1 MSSIDQTKPRRDLD
15 FLEGPDNNLSNF
27 HDFDNINLRLEDNVN
42 DNFDADS
49 LQGYKIG
56 SGAQN
61 YRMQQGAND
70 LIQPQ
75 AGQPLKYSE
84 FYNQQ
89 TGANQGN
96 ESSFAYQTSYD
107 QNQIKK
113 QGSGNNGKVQNQQ
126 NGPNQYNNFQG
137 VQNGG
142 SYQNYSQDQLGIKG
156 NGVREQSSSIGSQK
170 QIPKVPSSNGL
181 DQEQQKN
188 IKLITALKQN
198 PQDLEQ
204 ILEEQEKQQ
213 TIQKKLKVEADQKN
227 NLQRHS
233 SSIQL
238 TNYSPTRET
247 LKRVES
253 NTSLNGEKATSSKN
267 LSKIKGNVKNAYIKK
282 ITSLL
287 NLQNPPSVDQHDN
300 FQEPRRPDNS
310 EDSDD
315 SRSNSFDKTKQEE
328 GKKVMKNRE
337 SARNSRQ
344 RKKIYIELLEKKI
357 SELTNQIEE
366 QCVNIEKSQKEIC
379 KILDNYT
386 HIKAFV
392 QTRHDYLQKIGE
404 MAYAEKPNNEQ
415 LGYILDS
422 LRLRIGAQGTC
433 RQKAISLYFRTIMK
447 NFMQSTFPYLIYG
460 YQPNM
465 GEDQEFNRCVE
476 IFKKICT
483 ISDETQ
489 VFKFL
494 PYLKKFLE
502 IRTNFKDCFQRMK
515 KIRKSVFKREESIE
529 KLLDGLSLLHP
540 TQMGK
545 FLKGLDKFRKLREIR
560 LQRKMNSGSQ
570 EDFDIDQTQIQK
582 QYTANPDRQ
591 LNKLRQQTVQ
601 NQYINSNQSNNYS
614 QFHSQQQFYQPIS
627 HPPQNLEM
635 LEENELPQQ
644 QKPLGVPQNYYYA
657 KQQQPQQY
665 LAGPMAFSNIKQ
677 DPAQQNGQNYI
688 YSSQPSNM
696 NSQNINLKNPIEYDQ
711 YYHQQPYKKQFPS
724 NQQY

>member
-70 LIQPQ
+70 LIQSS
-75 AGQPLKYSE
+75 AGQPMKYSE

-89 TGANQGN
+89 AGVNQGN
-96 ESSFAYQTSYD
+96 DSSFAYQTNYD

-126 NGPNQYNNFQG
+126 NGPNQFNNFQG

-156 NGVREQSSSIGSQK
+156 NGIREQSTSIGSQK
-170 QIPKVPSSNGL
+170 QIQKVPSSNGL

-188 IKLITALKQN
+188 IKLITALKSN
-198 PQDLEQ
+198 PQDLEH

-213 TIQKKLKVEADQKN
+213 IQKKMKVEADQKS
-227 NLQRHS
+227 NLQRHA

-253 NTSLNGEKATSSKN
+253 NTSLNGEKTTSSKN

-287 NLQNPPSVDQHDN
+287 NLQNPPNVDQQDN

-310 EDSDD
+310 DDSDD

-404 MAYAEKPNNEQ
+404 MAYTEKPNNEQ

-447 NFMQSTFPYLIYG
+447 QFMQSTFPYLIYG

-502 IRTNFKDCFQRMK
+502 IRQNFKDCFQRMK
-515 KIRKSVFKREESIE
+515 KIRKNVFKREESIE

-570 EDFDIDQTQIQK
+570 EDFEVDQTQLQK

-601 NQYINSNQSNNYS
+601 NQYINNNQSNNYA

-627 HPPQNLEM
+627 HPPQNLEI

-644 QKPLGVPQNYYYA
+644 QKPLGVPQNYYYQ

-665 LAGPMAFSNIKQ
+665 LAGPMAFSSIKQ
-677 DPAQQNGQNYI
+677 DSAQQNGQNYI
-688 YSSQPSNM
+688 YPSQPSNM
-696 NSQNINLKNPIEYDQ
+696 NSQNINLKNPIDYDQ